1 MGFVAMQDMTGCEL
15 TFDFLKETDRGSGT
29 EAMRLQNGALT
40 SGHLLWAIS
49 FASYRGNAALVD

>member
-29 EAMRLQNGALT
+29 EAMRLQEWGTGL
-40 SGHLLWAIS
+40 GP
-49 FASYRGNAALVD
+49 FVVGY